1 MKRVK
6 INEKVGI
13 SADFVTIL
21 EQCVGYRA
29 ECEKNARAFYLK
41 RKCICDKTQVR
52 FTSNARAFDSKRKGV
67 FGEFRK
73 GKHDGLSGLA
83 GIFIKCIYAGCG
95 KIQRLYF
102 STPVYREFAK
112 PEPTPT
118 TRQAVAWGRP
128 VLHYRSVSFVRGG
141 WIPWLDLIRSKS
153 VVSERKKSRSSSS
166 CFCGSAA
173 SRRWYTARMRPRNVR
188 SVRSPF

>member
-1 MKRVK
+1 MKRVE
-6 INEKVGI
+6 INEKVGV

-21 EQCVGYRA
+21 EQCMGYRA
-29 ECEKNARAFYLK
+29 GCEKNARAFYLK
-41 RKCICDKTQVR
+41 RKCVCDKTQVR

-73 GKHDGLSGLA
+73 GNHDGLSGLA
-83 GIFIKCIYAGCG
+83 
-95 KIQRLYF
+95 R
-102 STPVYREFAK
+102 
-112 PEPTPT
+112 
-118 TRQAVAWGRP
+118 GRP
-128 VLHYRSVSFVRGG
+128 VLHYRSVSFVRGA
-141 WIPWLDLIRSKS
+141 WMPWLDLIRSKS

-173 SRRWYTARMRPRNVR
+173 SSRWYTARMRPRNVR

>member
-1 MKRVK
+1 MKRVE

-21 EQCVGYRA
+21 EQCMGYRA

-52 FTSNARAFDSKRKGV
+52 FTSNARAFDSKCKGV

-73 GKHDGLSGLA
+73 GKYDGLSGLA

-112 PEPTPT
+112 PVPTPT
-118 TRQAVAWGRP
+118 TRQDFFPHPSPEASGKRP
-128 VLHYRSVSFVRGG
+128 CVSTKTYLRLIQNVLVF
-141 WIPWLDLIRSKS
+141 
-153 VVSERKKSRSSSS
+153 
-166 CFCGSAA
+166 
-173 SRRWYTARMRPRNVR
+173 
-188 SVRSPF
+188 

>member
-1 MKRVK
+1 MW
-6 INEKVGI
+6 G
-13 SADFVTIL
+13 T
-21 EQCVGYRA
+21 GA
-29 ECEKNARAFYLK
+29 ECEKNAREFYK
-41 RKCICDKTQVR
+41 KSKCICDKTQVR

-73 GKHDGLSGLA
+73 GNHDGLSGLA

-95 KIQRLYF
+95 TSLKSY

-112 PEPTPT
+112 PVPTPT
-118 TRQAVAWGRP
+118 TRQAAARGRP

-141 WIPWLDLIRSKS
+141 WMPWLDLIRSKS
-153 VVSERKKSRSSSS
+153 VVSERKKSRSSSP

>member
-1 MKRVK
+1 MW
-6 INEKVGI
+6 GI
-13 SADFVTIL
+13 GA
-21 EQCVGYRA
+21 G
-29 ECEKNARAFYLK
+29 CEKNARAFYLK

-73 GKHDGLSGLA
+73 GKYDGLSGLA

-112 PEPTPT
+112 PVPTPT
-118 TRQAVAWGRP
+118 TRQAVVRGRP
-128 VLHYRSVSFVRGG
+128 VLHYCSVSFVRGG
-141 WIPWLDLIRSKS
+141 WMPWADLIRSKS
-153 VVSERKKSRSSSS
+153 VASERKKSRSSSS

-173 SRRWYTARMRPRNVR
+173 SSRWYTARMRPRNVR

>member
-1 MKRVK
+1 MSVKRVE

-21 EQCVGYRA
+21 EQCMGYRA
-29 ECEKNARAFYLK
+29 GREKNASAFYLK
-41 RKCICDKTQVR
+41 RKCVCDKTQVR

-95 KIQRLYF
+95 
-102 STPVYREFAK
+102 T
-112 PEPTPT
+112 
-118 TRQAVAWGRP
+118 
-128 VLHYRSVSFVRGG
+128 SVSYLFHTC
-141 WIPWLDLIRSKS
+141 I
-153 VVSERKKSRSSSS
+153 
-166 CFCGSAA
+166 
-173 SRRWYTARMRPRNVR
+173 
-188 SVRSPF
+188 

>member
-1 MKRVK
+1 M
-6 INEKVGI
+6 
-13 SADFVTIL
+13 
-21 EQCVGYRA
+21 GYRA

-73 GKHDGLSGLA
+73 GNHDGLSGLA

-95 KIQRLYF
+95 TK
-102 STPVYREFAK
+102 PV
-112 PEPTPT
+112 PTPT
-118 TRQAVAWGRP
+118 TRQAVARGRP
-128 VLHYRSVSFVRGG
+128 VLHYRSVSFVRGA
-141 WIPWLDLIRSKS
+141 WMPWLDLIRSKS

-173 SRRWYTARMRPRNVR
+173 SSRWYTARMRPRNVR